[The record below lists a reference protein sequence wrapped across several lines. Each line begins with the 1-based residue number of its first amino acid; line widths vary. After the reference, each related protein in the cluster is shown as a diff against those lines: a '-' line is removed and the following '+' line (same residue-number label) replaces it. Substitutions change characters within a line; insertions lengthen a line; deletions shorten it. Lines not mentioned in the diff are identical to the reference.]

1 MLGGLELAII
11 VAALVV
17 AVALSTWVGRSV
29 SVNLSWSSP
38 LAPMTLERRLLS
50 TLIEVSSGRA
60 SSAGPGRLVLI
71 ERWTPAWA
79 IVMAIFTFPLG
90 LLFLLF
96 KTERTLTVLI
106 ESEPGGS
113 RVDLVGA
120 TRSRTLAS
128 LDAALVTEHGADARS
143 VVSRL

>member
-1 MLGGLELAII
+1 MMELLLI

-60 SSAGPGRLVLI
+60 ASAGPGRLVLI

-79 IVMAIFTFPLG
+79 IVMAIVTFPLG

-96 KTERTLTVLI
+96 KTERTLNVMI

-120 TRSRTLAS
+120 TRSRTLAL
-128 LDAALVTEHGADARS
+128 LDQVLVNEHGADARS